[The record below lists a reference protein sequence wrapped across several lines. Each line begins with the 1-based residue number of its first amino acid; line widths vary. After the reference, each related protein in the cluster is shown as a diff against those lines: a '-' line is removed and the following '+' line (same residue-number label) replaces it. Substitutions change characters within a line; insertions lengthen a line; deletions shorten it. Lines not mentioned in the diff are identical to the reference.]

1 MKKILLLSF
10 LSIVLIACA
19 SKQSQTSSD
28 AKAQT
33 VAQKINHDG
42 LETAILAGG
51 CFWCTE
57 AIFERVI
64 GVKDVISGYTG
75 GPEKNPTYKQVS
87 YGETGHTEC
96 VIVHYNP
103 KELSFEKILEV
114 FFATIDPTQVNGQ
127 GPDRGRQYRTGV
139 FYQTESQKAATEAYV
154 EKLSKSGKYSKPIA
168 TEITKLEKFY
178 PAENYHQNYYED
190 FSNPNQGYVQ
200 GVTRPKVEKYKKLFP
215 ELVKEQ
221 YK

>member
-1 MKKILLLSF
+1 MKKIIMFSF
-10 LSIVLIACA
+10 LAVVLMACA
-19 SKQSQTSSD
+19 SKQNQSTTNTK
-28 AKAQT
+28 AKT
-33 VAQKINHDG
+33 VSQKINHDG
-42 LETAILAGG
+42 LETAVLAGG

-57 AIFERVI
+57 AIFERLE
-64 GVKDVISGYTG
+64 GVKDVVSGYTG

-96 VIVHYNP
+96 VIVHYDP
-103 KELSFEKILEV
+103 KVLSFETVLEV
-114 FFATIDPTQVNGQ
+114 FFATIDPTQVDGQ

-139 FYQTESQKAATEAYV
+139 FYKTPEQKAATEAYV
-154 EKLSKSGKYSKPIA
+154 EKLSKSGKYDKPIA

-178 PAENYHQNYYED
+178 PAEDYHQDYYED

-200 GVTRPKVEKYKKLFP
+200 GVTRPKVEKFKKLFP
-215 ELVKEQ
+215 DMVKEQ